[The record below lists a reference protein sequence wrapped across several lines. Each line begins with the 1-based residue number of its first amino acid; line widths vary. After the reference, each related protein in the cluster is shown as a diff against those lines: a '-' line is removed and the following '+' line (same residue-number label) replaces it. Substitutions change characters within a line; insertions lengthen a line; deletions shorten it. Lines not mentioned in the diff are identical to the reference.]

1 LLSSSL
7 SLCTDFYSFERK
19 ANVTTLTFLLI
30 FAYTISEQDECAPDE
45 PSAIENAK
53 EIYTA
58 NNRRG
63 SKVVFGNIEKAQ
75 NLQKEVLDKK
85 QKALEAIEAKKKA
98 EELKARKI
106 VEEKKRE
113 AEIKAMTAIEDKK
126 RKALEAIEKK
136 KAEVE
141 LKAMKAIEETQR
153 QALEEVEE
161 IQRQAME
168 SQFAD
173 ELSAAKEERE

>member
-1 LLSSSL
+1 MWLLSSSL

-113 AEIKAMTAIEDKK
+113 AEIKAMTAIE
-126 RKALEAIEKK
+126 KK